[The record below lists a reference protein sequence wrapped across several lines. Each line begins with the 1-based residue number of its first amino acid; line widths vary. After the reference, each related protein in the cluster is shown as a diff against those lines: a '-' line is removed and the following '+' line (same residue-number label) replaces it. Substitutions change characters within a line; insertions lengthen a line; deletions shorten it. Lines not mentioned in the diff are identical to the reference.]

1 MSLSLQN
8 DCDNYNHIKDNY
20 NSTIKSPVDCD
31 NIIITAALP
40 YANGEIH
47 LGHITSTYLPA
58 DIFARYNRHMGRKVS
73 YLCGTDDYGTPV
85 LVKAEKENKSPSDYV
100 GFWNNVDYED
110 FKSIGISFDFF
121 SKTSS
126 EENIEFV
133 QYVFNKLDK
142 KGHIYAQDVTQFYC
156 EHDKKFLPD
165 RYVKGKCPVCGAEN
179 QYSDLCEKCG
189 SIPKEILNPK
199 CAICGRRPIKKNSKH
214 YFFRLSAFSVKL
226 KAWLLN
232 NNNLNSDVKNYVLH
246 WIEKGLQDWDITRD
260 ISWGIPIPR
269 SGAKGKVFYG
279 WFDNHLSYIS
289 TFLSFGERQKKI
301 GKDDARKFWNESSI
315 YHFIGKD
322 IVYHHYLF
330 LPAVRMG
337 IDCEYK
343 LPDYMPTR
351 GHLLLYNKKISKS
364 RDWYIG
370 LRDFLKRNHPDY
382 LRFYL
387 ALVTPNSQADVH
399 FDWDDFADRINND
412 LIDNIGNFVNRSL
425 SFISSTYGGRVPT
438 PGKYDKI
445 DNDAVQE
452 ISKISQD
459 VGELLR
465 KNETDRGLKRVLE
478 FSRYFN
484 QYFQKKQPWKIK
496 GSNTSRSSADVND
509 HRNSMNEI
517 STTLFLAVNVVSSL
531 AILLEPFI
539 PFSSEKIWSQLR
551 METSSTLKRQ
561 PWKNASNL
569 NVEPGHIIAEIK
581 PIFQKIEVK
590 NIANEKSRFKDQH
603 D

>member
-1 MSLSLQN
+1 MSHQN
-8 DCDNYNHIKDNY
+8 NYGNYHPIKNNVD
-20 NSTIKSPVDCD
+20 STIKVPVDGD

-47 LGHITSTYLPA
+47 IGHIASTYLPA
-58 DIFARYNRHMGRKVS
+58 DIFARYNRRIGKQVS
-73 YLCGTDDYGTPV
+73 YICGTDDYGTPV
-85 LVKAEKENKSPSDYV
+85 LVKAEKENKSPRDYV
-100 GFWNNVDYED
+100 GFWNNADYED
-110 FKSIGISFDFF
+110 FKSLGISFDFF

-126 EENIEFV
+126 RENIEFV
-133 QYVFNKLDK
+133 QYVFNELDK
-142 KGHIYAQDVTQFYC
+142 KGHIYVQDVTQFYC
-156 EHDKKFLPD
+156 EHDRKFLPD
-165 RYVKGKCPVCGAEN
+165 RYVKGTCPVCGAEN

-199 CAICGRRPIKKNSKH
+199 CAICGRTPIKKNSQH
-214 YFFRLSAFSVKL
+214 YFFRLSAFSDKL
-226 KAWLLN
+226 REWLLN

-260 ISWGIPIPR
+260 LSWGIPIPKLEV
-269 SGAKGKVFYG
+269 KGKVFYG

-289 TFLSFGERQKKI
+289 SFLTYVKRQKKV
-301 GKDDARKFWNESSI
+301 GLDEARRAWNESSV

-337 IDCEYK
+337 IDYEYK

-351 GHLLLYNKKISKS
+351 GHLLLYDKKISKS

-370 LRDFLKRNHPDY
+370 LRDFLKRNNPDY

-399 FDWDDFADRINND
+399 FDWDDFSERINND

-425 SFISSTYGGRVPT
+425 SFICRTYGGKVPV
-438 PGKYDKI
+438 PGEYDKT
-445 DNDAVQE
+445 DNDAIVE
-452 ISKISQD
+452 INRISQD
-459 VGELLR
+459 VGEFLK

-484 QYFQKKQPWKIK
+484 QYFQKKQPWKSL
-496 GSNTSRSSADVND
+496 GSYMSSGNAYVN
-509 HRNSMNEI
+509 NPNNKENEI
-517 STTLFLAVNVVSSL
+517 STTLFVAVNAVSSL

-551 METSSTLKRQ
+551 MEASSALKRQ
-561 PWKNASNL
+561 PWKNASSL
-569 NVEPGHIIAEIK
+569 NIEPGHIIAEIK
-581 PIFQKIEVK
+581 PIFQKIDIK
-590 NIANEKSRFKDQH
+590 DLAIEKSRFNKQRV
-603 D
+603 